1 MLLYFRL
8 AWFLNQNKIIAIFAK
23 YIKLWKD
30 LSFLCSLILNLFIVL
45 SFSISE
51 DDDSDERRFQEPSLL
66 HEVDVTTTQQIFRII
81 GIFMSACT
89 CFVVGFFFLKKAPL
103 ILKEAWGEGG
113 KRKGILMG
121 IVEIFFWIIKFVIKF
136 LNNFELIYYIIY
148 GLLAVLGAFV
158 HEFFF
163 TFHLTEILVRF

>member
-1 MLLYFRL
+1 M
-8 AWFLNQNKIIAIFAK
+8 ASFLNQNKIIAIFAK

-45 SFSISE
+45 SFSVTKDDTSE
-51 DDDSDERRFQEPSLL
+51 KRRFEEPSLL
-66 HEVDVTTTQQIFRII
+66 HELEVQTTQQIFQIL
-81 GIFMSACT
+81 GIFMTACT

-103 ILKEAWGEGG
+103 LLKEAWGEGR

-121 IVEIFFWIIKFVIKF
+121 IIEIIFWILKFTVKF
-136 LNNFELIYYIIY
+136 LNNFELVYYIIY
-148 GLLAVLGAFV
+148 GVLAVLGAFV

-163 TFHLTEILVRF
+163 TFHLTEILVR